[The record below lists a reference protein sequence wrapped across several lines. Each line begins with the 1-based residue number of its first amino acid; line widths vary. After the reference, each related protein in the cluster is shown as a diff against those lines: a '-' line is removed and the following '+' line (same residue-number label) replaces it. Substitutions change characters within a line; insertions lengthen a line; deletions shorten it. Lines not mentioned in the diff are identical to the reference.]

1 MAPGRCVCGFKVCAC
16 TGAAA
21 VASAASSTD
30 MDKLAATATE
40 GQIGAVNDESWVAV
54 DLSDDLSADAGV
66 AIEDRPVFRT
76 EKIKGILLHPYR
88 SVSVKPLL
96 SYFVFSL
103 AVMLSYFHSMLVFLL
118 RRETGFFESPHPQQA
133 LLPCCIGRY
142 TLHFLRIDR
151 VTPTIHTPV
160 QIWPAPKLVL
170 VNQGQWFN

>member
-21 VASAASSTD
+21 VASAASSAD

-88 SVSVKPLL
+88 SVV
-96 SYFVFSL
+96 
-103 AVMLSYFHSMLVFLL
+103 
-118 RRETGFFESPHPQQA
+118 RETLLWCFFHVGVP
-133 LLPCCIGRY
+133 
-142 TLHFLRIDR
+142 TLRETDFC
-151 VTPTIHTPV
+151 
-160 QIWPAPKLVL
+160 
-170 VNQGQWFN
+170 